1 MMATARDRLHFRIG
15 EISVSLRSDLE
26 DVTDDFSTL
35 YRTSSGESSDKFP
48 RIQMEVRKRTGF
60 PFGRKRYAL
69 YADGKQ
75 VGRDQRGE
83 EVLPFLEWAINW
95 RVIETRTEFVQIH
108 AGTVAW
114 SGQGF
119 VFAGSSGAGKSTLVA
134 GLLARGWD
142 YLSDEFA
149 LVNPETLHIHAFPKA
164 LCIKAGSFGII
175 EQLKLPFCLRGHY
188 VKALK
193 GRVGYVKP
201 EDVRPNAIATPCPI
215 RFVIFPKFRGEKKP
229 SLYPIPRAQA
239 AFMLAEHT
247 LNRFQ
252 YGERATPVLCNAV
265 KGARCY
271 FLETG
276 HIEETCDLI
285 ESLVME

>member
-1 MMATARDRLHFRIG
+1 MKAADQDRLHFRIG

-26 DVTDDFSTL
+26 GVSDDFSTL
-35 YRTSSGESSDKFP
+35 YRAPHGEPDGEFP
-48 RIQMEVRKRTGF
+48 RIHMEIRRRSGF

-75 VGRDQRGE
+75 FGKDQRGE
-83 EVLPFLEWAINW
+83 EVLPVLEWAINW

-108 AGTVAW
+108 AGTVAR

-119 VFAGSSGAGKSTLVA
+119 ILAGSSGAGKSTLVA

-149 LVNPETLHIHAFPKA
+149 LVNPETLHLHAFPKA
-164 LCIKAGSFGII
+164 LCIKSGSFGII
-175 EQLKLPFCLRGHY
+175 EQLKFPFCLRGHY

-193 GRVGYVKP
+193 GRVAYVKP
-201 EDVRPNAIATPCPI
+201 DDVRPNAIAAPCPI
-215 RFVIFPKFRGEKKP
+215 RFVVFPRFRGEKKP

-239 AFMLAEHT
+239 AFMLAGHT
-247 LNRFQ
+247 MNRFQ
-252 YGERATPVLCNAV
+252 YGEQATPVLCNAV
-265 KGARCY
+265 QGAQCY

-276 HIEETCDLI
+276 HIEASCDLL
-285 ESLVME
+285 ESLLMD